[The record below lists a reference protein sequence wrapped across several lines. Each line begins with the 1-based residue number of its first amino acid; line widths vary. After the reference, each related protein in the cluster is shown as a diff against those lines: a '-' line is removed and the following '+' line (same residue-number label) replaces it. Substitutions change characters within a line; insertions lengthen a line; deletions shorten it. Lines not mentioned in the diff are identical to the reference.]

1 MSTGGRTFG
10 GVLPYAHDA
19 AGGVHILLGRERWGR
34 EAGAWSG
41 FAGKCEACDRG
52 DPVRTAA
59 REAFEEACGLLGSVE
74 DLLTILPA
82 RATRFA
88 APNGTHYLLPFQL
101 NGFLPVQFAGAQAAV
116 RAAAGSSRAAGR
128 FLEKDAVAWFALA
141 DLQTND
147 GGTAAGEHD
156 GTVAGGRDE
165 TVAAAARIRLRGGFR
180 ADLGA
185 IADAITG
192 AISVK
197 TQQSAAAG
205 SEAPLVLPLTHHA
218 PQ

>member
-1 MSTGGRTFG
+1 MSGRTFG

-19 AGGVHILLGRERWGR
+19 AGGVHLLLGREHWGR

-74 DLLTILPA
+74 DLMAILPA
-82 RATRFA
+82 RATPFA

-116 RAAAGSSRAAGR
+116 RAAAASPAAAGR
-128 FLEKDAVAWFALA
+128 FLEKDAVAWFALVDLLA
-141 DLQTND
+141 D
-147 GGTAAGEHD
+147 GGGSGAAAPGESGTAAASERGELP
-156 GTVAGGRDE
+156 
-165 TVAAAARIRLRGGFR
+165 RIPLRGGFR

-185 IADAITG
+185 IAVAIAA
-192 AISVK
+192 AIAALK
-197 TQQSAAAG
+197 TQQSA
-205 SEAPLVLPLTHHA
+205 LPSTPRALEKLQQHI
-218 PQ
+218 